1 MEVMQ
6 EFEIDGSGW
15 HTVPGTNMRRP
26 CQFLNKKVQ
35 AFYHGDYESG
45 GAWER
50 QGTIANLI
58 WTLKNDTNPFP
69 KNLQN
74 AINQLKGILRQDLA
88 EIQKKA
94 NKELTICVIPR
105 AKNEQNYRSD
115 QLNFKRTVCEIANE
129 LANFEDGISYIIRSV
144 NTRTTHL
151 DKLGGGGDGDTP
163 YPGITKTTCTIS
175 DEIKGKDSTEIQ
187 LHKCR
192 CQAGNRN
199 AVSKA
204 GHNGEHA
211 EFRIRYINTG
221 QLANHA

>member
-88 EIQKKA
+88 EIQKSRK
-94 NKELTICVIPR
+94 NGRLCYDCCHYPR
-105 AKNEQNYRSD
+105 NS
-115 QLNFKRTVCEIANE
+115 
-129 LANFEDGISYIIRSV
+129 
-144 NTRTTHL
+144 
-151 DKLGGGGDGDTP
+151 
-163 YPGITKTTCTIS
+163 
-175 DEIKGKDSTEIQ
+175 
-187 LHKCR
+187 CR
-192 CQAGNRN
+192 IFG
-199 AVSKA
+199 
-204 GHNGEHA
+204 
-211 EFRIRYINTG
+211 
-221 QLANHA
+221 

>member
-1 MEVMQ
+1 MQ
-6 EFEIDGSGW
+6 KFEIDGSGW

-58 WTLKNDTNPFP
+58 WTLKNDNNPFP
-69 KNLQN
+69 RNLQN

-88 EIQKKA
+88 EIQRQA

-129 LANFEDGISYIIRSV
+129 LANFEDGTSYIIRSV

-151 DKLGGGGDGDTP
+151 DRSGDGGDGDTP
-163 YPGITKTTCTIS
+163 YPGITKATCTIS
-175 DEIKGKDSTEIQ
+175 DEIKGKDILLIDDVYTKDVGIDEDAIQ
-187 LHKCR
+187 ALLDHGAHSVIFYSIGKT
-192 CQAGNRN
+192 
-199 AVSKA
+199 VKSP
-204 GHNGEHA
+204 
-211 EFRIRYINTG
+211 
-221 QLANHA
+221 

>member
-1 MEVMQ
+1 MQ
-6 EFEIDGSGW
+6 EFEIDGGGW

-129 LANFEDGISYIIRSV
+129 LASFEDGISYIIRSV

-151 DKLGGGGDGDTP
+151 DKSGGGGDGDTP

-175 DEIKGKDSTEIQ
+175 DEIKGKDILLIDDVYTKDVGIDEDAIQ
-187 LHKCR
+187 ALFDHGAKSVIFYSV
-192 CQAGNRN
+192 G
-199 AVSKA
+199 K
-204 GHNGEHA
+204 
-211 EFRIRYINTG
+211 T
-221 QLANHA
+221 LK